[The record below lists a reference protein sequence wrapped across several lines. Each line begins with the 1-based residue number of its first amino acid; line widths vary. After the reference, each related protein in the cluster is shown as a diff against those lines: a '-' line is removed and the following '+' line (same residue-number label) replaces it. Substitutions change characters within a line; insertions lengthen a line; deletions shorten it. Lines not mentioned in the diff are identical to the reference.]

1 MAEKYI
7 KIIIKKIND
16 FLGSLIGILT
26 ILNWGSNP
34 ELQCDE
40 NSIKYSYAHSLS
52 EERLEKIY
60 FDLKKYVDKGIN
72 ARRISQ
78 HPDKNPV
85 EFSDLKYTKI
95 MLHKNSDYA
104 NIRLGYC
111 TDRSIDIEIIGLI
124 KNKPIIKLAWG
135 EVTRTEELLWSYKN

>member
-1 MAEKYI
+1 MVEKYI

-16 FLGSLIGILT
+16 FLVSLIGILS

-34 ELQCDE
+34 ELQCNE
-40 NSIKYSYAHSLS
+40 NSVQYSYAHSLS
-52 EERLEKIY
+52 QERLEKIY

-72 ARRISQ
+72 ARRITQ

-85 EFSDLKYTKI
+85 EFSDLNYTKI
-95 MLHKNSDYA
+95 MLYKNSDHA
-104 NIRLGYC
+104 NIRLGFC
-111 TDRSIDIEIIGLI
+111 TDKSIDIEVMGLV

-135 EVTRTEELLWSYKN
+135 EVTRIKEVLWSYKE